1 MSELWWL
8 IHLYIIIYKIPNP
21 THTHIHTCACMLC
34 VNLNC
39 EMTCSFLL
47 HTCQLKRTSQYLFK
61 STVQWLSQLYTTLQ
75 AEHANK
81 PEDCE
86 LGQQGDQE
94 VITRRMQFRMKK
106 NKKEQRQKKKEQKAL
121 QKVEKEKAKEEKKK
135 AREQKKQEKAMKDSQ
150 KKKRVGKKNR
160 MNRSLRRRRSQGERN
175 DHMRRM
181 WWTMSRMSQEI
192 ASLRNKATSL
202 W

>member
-1 MSELWWL
+1 
-8 IHLYIIIYKIPNP
+8 
-21 THTHIHTCACMLC
+21 
-34 VNLNC
+34 
-39 EMTCSFLL
+39 MTCSFLL
-47 HTCQLKRTSQYLFK
+47 HTCQLKRTNQYLFK

-181 WWTMSRMSQEI
+181 
-192 ASLRNKATSL
+192 
-202 W
+202 

>member
-47 HTCQLKRTSQYLFK
+47 HTCQLKRTNQYLFK

-106 NKKEQRQKKKEQKAL
+106 INKKEQRQKKKEQKAL

-150 KKKRVGKKNR
+150 KKKRVGKKKKKNR

-175 DHMRRM
+175 DHMKGRGCDGQCPG
-181 WWTMSRMSQEI
+181 WVSR
-192 ASLRNKATSL
+192 K
-202 W
+202 